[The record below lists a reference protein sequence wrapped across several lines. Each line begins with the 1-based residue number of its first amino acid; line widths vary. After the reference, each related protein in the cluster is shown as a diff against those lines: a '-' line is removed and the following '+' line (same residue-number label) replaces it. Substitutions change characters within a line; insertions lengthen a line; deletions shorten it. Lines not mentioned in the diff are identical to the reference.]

1 MITDYFFD
9 ERLRVKYGK
18 IAEEKFGSK
27 FHFYPD
33 DKEEFEEYDK
43 NLKIFKYFA
52 RRRSTHIFMEFYCHF

>member
-43 NLKIFKYFA
+43 I
-52 RRRSTHIFMEFYCHF
+52 